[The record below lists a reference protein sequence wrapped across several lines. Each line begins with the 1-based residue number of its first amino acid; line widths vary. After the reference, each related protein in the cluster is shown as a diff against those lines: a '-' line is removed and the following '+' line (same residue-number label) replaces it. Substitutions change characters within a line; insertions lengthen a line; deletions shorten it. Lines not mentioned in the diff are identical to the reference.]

1 MTVTETVMDGAGMMV
16 MAMVMVVVTL
26 RDGDN
31 DEGDR
36 LMVTKVAMVLTA
48 ETVGQ
53 RGSKCG
59 CDDQGDRAGAVMAAK
74 TAMVLM
80 MGMKAE
86 MRLWG
91 GGVGS
96 WGLTATACTLLPA
109 P

>member
-1 MTVTETVMDGAGMMV
+1 MMV

-59 CDDQGDRAGAVMAAK
+59 YDDQGDRAGAVMAAK
-74 TAMVLM
+74 MAMVLM

-91 GGVGS
+91 GGGS

-109 P
+109 PRHS